1 MITYSGRKVRKCCV
15 YILNVGIVSSQ
26 SACCSVCSGWRS
38 AEPHSPAF
46 LPLKRAESDHE
57 TPEVWPRPSA
67 SLGYP
72 DKLSVRVGDL
82 THHPQVLRETRSH
95 GSSRSSGP
103 RQECPLCSKVCI
115 TPMGHQLS

>member
-1 MITYSGRKVRKCCV
+1 M
-15 YILNVGIVSSQ
+15 LA
-26 SACCSVCSGWRS
+26 SACCTVCSGWRS
-38 AEPHSPAF
+38 AEPRSPAF
-46 LPLKRAESDHE
+46 LPLKKTESDHA
-57 TPEVWPRPSA
+57 TPEVWSRPNA
-67 SLGYP
+67 SSGYS

-103 RQECPLCSKVCI
+103 RQECPFCSKVCI